1 MRGVAGVGEKI
12 KILKK
17 IYYICSMKH
26 TDDII
31 DKFSSYLFWDVD
43 KSTLNMEEHASYI
56 IKRVLEYGQLSDWNR
71 IKEYY
76 TLPVIVSY
84 VKQFRELEPRALT
97 YISAISNIPIQQFR
111 CYTMRQLSPKHWN
124 F

>member
-1 MRGVAGVGEKI
+1 
-12 KILKK
+12 
-17 IYYICSMKH
+17 
-26 TDDII
+26 
-31 DKFSSYLFWDVD
+31 
-43 KSTLNMEEHASYI
+43 MEEHASYI

-84 VKQFRELEPRALT
+84 AQQFRELEPRALT
-97 YISAISNIPIQQFR
+97 YIAAISNTPIQQFR
-111 CYTMRQLSPKHWN
+111 CYTMRQLSPRHWN

>member
-17 IYYICSMKH
+17 IYYICGMKH

-31 DKFSSYLFWDVD
+31 DEFSSYLFWDVD

-71 IKEYY
+71 IKKYY